1 MITHCYQIEK
11 ALHVPSTPNEYIHPC
26 NEITAIMALDEA
38 NYSTKGNS
46 NSIFKKLFKQDNYCK
61 IRIIVDGDLNFLYFV
76 TQLKLKIKFLNP
88 LSIYYFGNNKIKSP
102 QTF

>member
-26 NEITAIMALDEA
+26 NEKTAIMALDEA
-38 NYSTKGNS
+38 NYSTKGNL
-46 NSIFKKLFKQDNYCK
+46 NSVFYKLFNQDNYCK

-76 TQLKLKIKFLNP
+76 DNMKKQN
-88 LSIYYFGNNKIKSP
+88 
-102 QTF
+102 